1 MKRDRPSRAARRAFL
16 GCVAAVA
23 AAACGVPGAAAAR
36 SDAVATLRA
45 FVQEV
50 QSASASFTQTVTS
63 PDGTRTKSSSG
74 TFAFV
79 RPDRFRFEYLK
90 PYRQT
95 VVADGAKVWFHD
107 PDLEQVSVRPMS
119 RALGATPAALLAG
132 RALDTEFDLRSDP
145 DAGGLAW
152 VRATPKAKDGPFESV
167 RIGFRGQTLAA
178 IEIVDGFGQRSRI
191 EFGDLVVN
199 PKLPPET
206 FRFVVPP
213 GADVVEQ

>member
-1 MKRDRPSRAARRAFL
+1 MKHGRASALTRRALL
-16 GCVAAVA
+16 GRVA
-23 AAACGVPGAAAAR
+23 AAAAVACGVPGAAAA
-36 SDAVATLRA
+36 DAVATLQA
-45 FVQEV
+45 FVHEV

-63 PDGTRTKSSSG
+63 PDGRRTKSSSG

-107 PDLEQVSVRPMS
+107 PDLEQVTVRPLS
-119 RALGATPAALLAG
+119 HALGATPAALLAG
-132 RALDTEFDLRSDP
+132 RALDTEFDLGSDP

-191 EFGDLVVN
+191 EFGDLIAN